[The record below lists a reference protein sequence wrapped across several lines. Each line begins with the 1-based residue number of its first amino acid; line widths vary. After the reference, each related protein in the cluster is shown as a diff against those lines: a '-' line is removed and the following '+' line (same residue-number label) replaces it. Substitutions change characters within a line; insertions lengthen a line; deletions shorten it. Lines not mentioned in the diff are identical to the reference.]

1 MAKNKPNS
9 IDVAVGARIRLA
21 RMEAGLSQTDIAD
34 ALGMSFQQ
42 VQKYEKGTNRIAP
55 SRLTPIAKMTGKP
68 ISWFY
73 SEQDQGANPEADLVS
88 RMLTAPHG
96 IEIAKSFLA
105 IKSNDHRVTVARMVA
120 AIAA

>member
-21 RMEAGLSQTDIAD
+21 RMEAGISQSGIAD
-34 ALGMSFQQ
+34 KLGVTFQQ
-42 VQKYEKGTNRIAP
+42 VQKYENGTNRCAP
-55 SRLTPIAKMTGKP
+55 SRLTPIAEITGKP

-73 SEQDQGANPEADLVS
+73 AEQGVADPRRYLVT
-88 RMLTAPHG
+88 RMMTAPHG
-96 IEIAKSFLA
+96 LDIAISFLA
-105 IKSNDHRVTVARMVA
+105 ITNNDHRITIARMVA